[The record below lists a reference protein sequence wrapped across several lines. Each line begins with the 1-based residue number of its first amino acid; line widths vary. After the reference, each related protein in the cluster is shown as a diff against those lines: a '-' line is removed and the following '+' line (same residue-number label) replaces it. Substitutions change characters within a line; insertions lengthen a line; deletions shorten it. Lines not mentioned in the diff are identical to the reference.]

1 MKASKDNLHLSLI
14 KLYQKTT
21 FKKTYRKETL
31 MEYEKILNLK
41 EIYNSKLSKSIKK
54 EVITAIIDNIRPHSD
69 IADTIYCIYL
79 EKQYTYRQLLLSVED
94 KIAVFILDLAK
105 ELIPIQYTR
114 CYLELLDFF
123 FNKKLTTKNR
133 YNKVYYDIYLALL
146 TRYNEELTKAKHI
159 SEVRKKARKNRTNY
173 PTKEKLDERI
183 FKARKLDRMQK
194 QINTMRFD
202 AFWSIIPKGC
212 KKHKT
217 SCMNLFIGDEYIN
230 SSLNDFKKFIEQV
243 KQDYKDKQI
252 SAYRYLKNIDNLH
265 RFTRYVSMTDKER
278 AILSKRWVD

>member
-1 MKASKDNLHLSLI
+1 
-14 KLYQKTT
+14 
-21 FKKTYRKETL
+21 

-54 EVITAIIDNIRPHSD
+54 EVIIAIIDGIKPHSD

-105 ELIPIQYTR
+105 ELVPIQYER

-146 TRYNEELTKAKHI
+146 TRYNEELIKAKHI
-159 SEVRKKARKNRTNY
+159 SEVRKQARKNRTNY

-194 QINTMRFD
+194 QINT
-202 AFWSIIPKGC
+202 
-212 KKHKT
+212 

-230 SSLNDFKKFIEQV
+230 SSLNDFKQFINQV

-278 AILSKRWVD
+278 AILSKRWIPED